1 LTEPGFDRPVRVAY
15 VIGSLEIGGA
25 ETQLVRLINGLDR
38 TRFTPSL
45 MCLFGYGP
53 LRSELDDKVKVE
65 SPLLQRPS
73 RTNLGVSARTA
84 IRAVTSLRALLA
96 REKPDIV
103 HGYLMTSYVIA
114 ALSTWNT
121 GPGVVIA
128 SRRGLDTYPRHS
140 SRWLRLVAGPANRL
154 IDFHLCNSEAVQELV
169 IADENVPRSKTG
181 VIYSGI
187 DPPSVTNQLELPER
201 WSRGG
206 EDGRVAMVANLNS
219 HKRHGD
225 VLDAVSLIVKQRPRF
240 KLVLFGDGAERASIE
255 RSLHEKGLT
264 NSVVLAGA
272 QKDAAKFLS
281 GFDLTVLAS
290 SKESFPNALLES
302 MVRGIPVVAT
312 RVGGIPELV
321 REGIDG
327 ILVESGSPEQLAAAM
342 LELLDKPQLRQRMG
356 DAARNRVLNR
366 FSVKGMIIQTEDL
379 YERLVRQVRSRQPA
393 HSAL

>member
-1 LTEPGFDRPVRVAY
+1 
-15 VIGSLEIGGA
+15 
-25 ETQLVRLINGLDR
+25 
-38 TRFTPSL
+38 
-45 MCLFGYGP
+45 
-53 LRSELDDKVKVE
+53 
-65 SPLLQRPS
+65 
-73 RTNLGVSARTA
+73 
-84 IRAVTSLRALLA
+84 
-96 REKPDIV
+96 
-103 HGYLMTSYVIA
+103 
-114 ALSTWNT
+114 
-121 GPGVVIA
+121 
-128 SRRGLDTYPRHS
+128 
-140 SRWLRLVAGPANRL
+140 
-154 IDFHLCNSEAVQELV
+154 
-169 IADENVPRSKTG
+169 
-181 VIYSGI
+181 
-187 DPPSVTNQLELPER
+187 
-201 WSRGG
+201 
-206 EDGRVAMVANLNS
+206 MVANLNS

-225 VLDAVSLIVKQRPRF
+225 VLDAVSLIVKQRPRL

-255 RSLHEKGLT
+255 RSLREKGLT

-327 ILVESGSPEQLAAAM
+327 ILVESGSPDQLATAM